1 MHTKWFGPFKYRF
14 NLFAEDREYS
24 KKWEGIRIEGRQV
37 VILEREAESE
47 IENMAINGIKEL
59 SLASKPLTDNIV

>member
-1 MHTKWFGPFKYRF
+1 
-14 NLFAEDREYS
+14 
-24 KKWEGIRIEGRQV
+24 V

-59 SLASKPLTDNIV
+59 SLASKPLTANIV